1 MNANTLEKYRPIHNS
16 LAERCASMGVAVWF
30 FDNTGKPVPHAGEN
44 AWLQSAPELLGTT
57 AQQIAATTLATRQS
71 VEQLRDGVWWIPLVY
86 TQGSQIVAVSVAA
99 ILAGGELRRSVLK
112 AAADLR
118 HAKDILLHLP
128 ARRTAHQL
136 VKTVQWMHAD
146 LCAARRHGSMLD
158 EFSEQLSQAF
168 EELNLVFRMSHL
180 LNSTHAPQDI
190 VQGMCDELRKSL
202 SFGWVC
208 IHFCASRD
216 AVPELTSRILFS
228 GNPPGGADAT
238 IGICTQISRDWSD
251 SAATKILRPERDPLA
266 RQCEAEV
273 LVQPVL
279 HDGRP
284 VALIFAGNKQSADS
298 DVCSI
303 EIQMLQAAARFMG
316 MAHQNMSR
324 FSEQR
329 QMFLGTVQSLTAAV
343 DAKDSYTRGHSER
356 VGMLARQMA
365 EALALE
371 PEVIHQYYVAGLLH
385 DVGKIGIPEA
395 VLGKTG
401 RLTDA
406 EFDVIKKHPEI
417 GYRILTGIPSL
428 DNILPGVLHHHER
441 WDGHGYPHGLMG
453 EKIPF
458 IARVLCVC
466 DTFDAMN
473 SRRSYRDNLPRAHT
487 IAELQ
492 RVAGSQFDPALVPVF
507 LNMDLT
513 QYDRAVAESE
523 GALAK
528 AA

>member
-1 MNANTLEKYRPIHNS
+1 MSISNLEKYRPIHRAF
-16 LAERCASMGVAVWF
+16 AERCSTLGIPVWL
-30 FDNTGKPVPHAGEN
+30 FDATGNRHENPGEN
-44 AWLQSAPELLGTT
+44 VWTHMPQALADSA
-57 AQQIAATTLATRQS
+57 AQIAAATLQSRQPL
-71 VEQLRDGVWWIPLVY
+71 EQLRDGVWWIPLIY
-86 TQGSQIVAVSVAA
+86 TQGSQIAAVSVAA
-99 ILAGGELRRSVLK
+99 ILAGGPMRKSLLDSADPRHVRTLQHQLPRRRS
-112 AAADLR
+112 
-118 HAKDILLHLP
+118 
-128 ARRTAHQL
+128 ARQL
-136 VKTVQWMHAD
+136 VQIVQWTHAD

-190 VQGMCDELRKSL
+190 VHEMCDELRKSL

-216 AVPELTSRILFS
+216 AVPELTSRILIS
-228 GNPPGGADAT
+228 GNPPGGTEGAIA
-238 IGICTQISRDWSD
+238 ICSQISRGWTD
-251 SAATKILRPERDPLA
+251 STATKILRPETDPLA
-266 RQCEAEV
+266 RQCDSEV

-284 VALIFAGNKQSADS
+284 VALIFAGNKQSTDS

-316 MAHQNMSR
+316 MAHQNMTR
-324 FSEQR
+324 FSDQR

-365 EALALE
+365 EALSLE
-371 PEVIHQYYVAGLLH
+371 PELIHQYYVAGLLH
-385 DVGKIGIPEA
+385 DVGKIGIPES

-401 RLTDA
+401 KLTAA
-406 EFDVIKKHPEI
+406 EFDIIKKHPEI
-417 GYRILTGIPSL
+417 GHRILNGIPSL
-428 DNILPGVLHHHER
+428 DSILPGVLYHHER
-441 WDGHGYPHGLMG
+441 WDGHGYPHGLAG
-453 EKIPF
+453 ENIPF
-458 IARVLCVC
+458 IARVLGVC
-466 DTFDAMN
+466 DSFDAMN
-473 SRRSYRDNLPRAHT
+473 SRRSYRDNLPRAQT
-487 IAELQ
+487 IAELH
-492 RVAGSQFDPALVPVF
+492 RVAGAQFDATLVPVF
-507 LNMDLT
+507 LNLDLT

-523 GALAK
+523 AALSR

>member
-1 MNANTLEKYRPIHNS
+1 MSNRNLEKFRPIHNA
-16 LAERCASMGVAVWF
+16 LAERCSNMGVLIWL
-30 FDNTGKPVPHAGEN
+30 FDGTGRRLVSPGEN
-44 AWLQSAPELLGTT
+44 SWLHSLPDSIAQTATEIAQATLQSRTP
-57 AQQIAATTLATRQS
+57 
-71 VEQLRDGVWWIPLVY
+71 VEQLRDGVWWVPLTY
-86 TQGSQIVAVSVAA
+86 TQGSQIAAVSVAA
-99 ILAGGELRRSVLK
+99 ILGGGPVRKLVLDSTSPRMGR
-112 AAADLR
+112 ALVEQ
-118 HAKDILLHLP
+118 LP
-128 ARRTAHQL
+128 RRRTARQL
-136 VKTVQWMHAD
+136 VQIVQWTHAD
-146 LCAARRHGSMLD
+146 LCSARRNGSMLD

-180 LNSTHAPQDI
+180 LNSTHSPQEI
-190 VQGMCDELRKSL
+190 VHEMCDELRKSL

-216 AVPELTSRILFS
+216 AVPELTSKILTS
-228 GNPPGGADAT
+228 GNPPGGVENAIAM
-238 IGICTQISRDWSD
+238 CSEISRAWTD
-251 SAATKILRPERDPLA
+251 SVATKILRPESDPLA
-266 RQCEAEV
+266 RQCNSEV

-284 VALIFAGNKQSADS
+284 VALIFAGNKQATDS

-316 MAHQNMSR
+316 MAHQNMTR

-371 PEVIHQYYVAGLLH
+371 PELVHQYYVAGLLH
-385 DVGKIGIPEA
+385 DVGKIGIPES

-401 RLTDA
+401 KLTDA
-406 EFDVIKKHPEI
+406 EFDIIKRHPEI

-428 DNILPGVLHHHER
+428 DAILPGVLHHHER
-441 WDGHGYPHGLMG
+441 WDGHGYPHGLSG

-458 IARVLCVC
+458 IARVLGVC

-473 SRRSYRDNLPRAHT
+473 SRRSYRDNLPRAYT
-487 IAELQ
+487 IAELK
-492 RVAGSQFDPALVPVF
+492 RVAGAQFDPSLVPVF
-507 LNMDLT
+507 LNLDLT
-513 QYDRAVAESE
+513 QYDKAVSESDASIARAA
-523 GALAK
+523 
-528 AA
+528 